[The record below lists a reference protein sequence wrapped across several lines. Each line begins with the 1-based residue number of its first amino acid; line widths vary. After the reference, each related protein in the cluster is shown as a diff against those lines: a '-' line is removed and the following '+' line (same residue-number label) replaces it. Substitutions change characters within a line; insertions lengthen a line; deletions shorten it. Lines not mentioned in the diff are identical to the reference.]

1 MSPVGVEKMWEVPM
15 AHENHVSPAG
25 RKRLMDRSRDFHRLQ
40 LFPGRQ
46 LDDLNAGFITRIE
59 HGTTWNNIPQPC
71 ILSST
76 ADEMVVSLYKWCG
89 YVLVDAASRGFYG
102 DALVDTSPQIVR
114 DFLEFD
120 KQSWMLFY
128 QYPSFLAKAMTA
140 PRERITQ
147 AFDRYIALHSEK
159 KKDAAPYTK
168 ALAAEQ
174 TDAGISTRDG
184 AIAFQIF
191 HFGYTLLTALP
202 LKFVSRTDPV
212 PSTNANAYKVCFWLL
227 AHILYDPSLLSAIRK
242 ETAPAVE
249 GGKVDINLLV
259 DETTCPT
266 LNAAF
271 NETLRYTGA
280 VTSSRTVLSQ
290 TTIGGKTLY
299 PGVRVLLPS
308 RPGHFEESVF
318 GSNSLEFDPQRF
330 LKEKNLTKTPLF
342 RPFGGGAQYCSGR
355 YLARREIVGFIAFVL
370 NRFEIGLSNAGQR
383 SGRSTP
389 QRSPRLDVNTPN
401 LGIIP
406 PMLDDDIR

>member
-1 MSPVGVEKMWEVPM
+1 MVSLNRKYFNDDPCTITIAGKRLYVVTLPQHVAEVYRSASSLSHNPSVRNLHESFGMSPVGVEKMWEVPM

-59 HGTTWNNIPQPC
+59 HGTTWNSIPQPC

-114 DFLEFD
+114 DFLELD

-174 TDAGISTRDG
+174 TDAGVSTRDG

-191 HFGYTLLTALP
+191 HFG
-202 LKFVSRTDPV
+202 
-212 PSTNANAYKVCFWLL
+212 
-227 AHILYDPSLLSAIRK
+227 
-242 ETAPAVE
+242 
-249 GGKVDINLLV
+249 
-259 DETTCPT
+259 
-266 LNAAF
+266 
-271 NETLRYTGA
+271 
-280 VTSSRTVLSQ
+280 
-290 TTIGGKTLY
+290 
-299 PGVRVLLPS
+299 
-308 RPGHFEESVF
+308 
-318 GSNSLEFDPQRF
+318 
-330 LKEKNLTKTPLF
+330 
-342 RPFGGGAQYCSGR
+342 
-355 YLARREIVGFIAFVL
+355 
-370 NRFEIGLSNAGQR
+370 
-383 SGRSTP
+383 
-389 QRSPRLDVNTPN
+389 
-401 LGIIP
+401 
-406 PMLDDDIR
+406 